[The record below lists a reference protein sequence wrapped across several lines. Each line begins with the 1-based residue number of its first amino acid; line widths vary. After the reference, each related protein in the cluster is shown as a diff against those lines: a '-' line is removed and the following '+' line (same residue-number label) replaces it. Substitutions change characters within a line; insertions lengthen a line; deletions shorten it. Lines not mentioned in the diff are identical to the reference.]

1 MILEVKKKQR
11 DKFYEERQSQFK
23 KDLKVEKDKKKENN
37 WNLKSLIK
45 ENEGQNQTQQNNSQ
59 TENTNEENGDGTEY
73 RGG

>member
-1 MILEVKKKQR
+1 MMILRNLVNTGAITSDMYKILTGEITS
-11 DKFYEERQSQFK
+11 DEI
-23 KDLKVEKDKKKENN
+23 
-37 WNLKSLIK
+37 LKSFIK